1 MIEIISEFVI
11 KEEARGRFELAYGP
25 GGAWGQVFARSPG
38 FRGLTLLRDT
48 QNRRRYLMI
57 EVWETT
63 AQRERALA
71 ERKAEYAAL
80 DIVLADW
87 SEVRA
92 EVGAFTMLAEAAVRP
107 VRGGR

>member
-38 FRGLTLLRDT
+38 FRGVTLLRDT
-48 QNRRRYLMI
+48 QDRRRYLMI
-57 EVWETT
+57 EVWDTE

-71 ERKAEYAAL
+71 ERRAEYASLSAAL
-80 DIVLADW
+80 AEW
-87 SEVRA
+87 SEARA
-92 EVGAFTMLAEAAVRP
+92 ELGVFTILAQATVRP
-107 VRGGR
+107 TRGGR